1 MDARQ
6 STEHAWPDYRAPLAI
21 TFATSVAASSGSSLL
36 YPVLPVIAGD
46 LHVDPSEIG
55 LAMVAFTSPAVVLAP
70 IFGVIGDRHG
80 RKWLLI
86 LGLLLYGLAGSLC
99 GLAPSYAWLLGLRVL
114 QGIGFSAITG
124 LTIVLLSEL
133 MPEEREIHGQGW
145 KVVIDRMAMIL
156 APIAGGFLAAFS
168 WRWAFAPFLFCVP
181 LALAAVLWMPETSRP
196 SGDTLRQYFA
206 QTFFAMREPRL
217 RTAFITS
224 FTRFFLDYGL
234 FTYFSLFLALRYG
247 ADAATAGW
255 LVAISSVGSI
265 VTAISVGHI
274 HTRMP
279 TERFLIV
286 AFAASGIATFI
297 LPLHPPIWLVG
308 VAVFI
313 FGMANGLISP
323 LQKSL
328 LTRNTKPALR
338 GGVISVDRVVQ
349 QVSKSLAPAIM
360 GLLLLVAELEAVF
373 WLLVAVSLI
382 GVVVMAAADRR
393 RSAGLPASH

>member
-1 MDARQ
+1 
-6 STEHAWPDYRAPLAI
+6 
-21 TFATSVAASSGSSLL
+21 
-36 YPVLPVIAGD
+36 
-46 LHVDPSEIG
+46 
-55 LAMVAFTSPAVVLAP
+55 
-70 IFGVIGDRHG
+70 
-80 RKWLLI
+80 
-86 LGLLLYGLAGSLC
+86 
-99 GLAPSYAWLLGLRVL
+99 
-114 QGIGFSAITG
+114 
-124 LTIVLLSEL
+124 
-133 MPEEREIHGQGW
+133 
-145 KVVIDRMAMIL
+145 
-156 APIAGGFLAAFS
+156 
-168 WRWAFAPFLFCVP
+168 
-181 LALAAVLWMPETSRP
+181 
-196 SGDTLRQYFA
+196 
-206 QTFFAMREPRL
+206 
-217 RTAFITS
+217 
-224 FTRFFLDYGL
+224 
-234 FTYFSLFLALRYG
+234 
-247 ADAATAGW
+247 
-255 LVAISSVGSI
+255 
-265 VTAISVGHI
+265 
-274 HTRMP
+274 MP